1 MAKTSYINV
10 RTDSVLKKEAE
21 SILSSLGLTPSDA
34 INLLYNQIILNKGLP
49 FEIKIPNSVTIKA
62 IDDLENN
69 IDVDE
74 YESVEDYFKTRR
86 KKPKK

>member
-10 RTDSVLKKEAE
+10 RADENIKKEAE
-21 SILSSLGLTPSDA
+21 LILSSLGLTPSDA

-69 IDVDE
+69 IDVQE
-74 YESVEDYFKTRR
+74 YNSPDAYFKAR
-86 KKPKK
+86 KQKTKK